1 MFISERCASK
11 AKLIQPTKEDKITLV
26 KHVNQMSYDHPYPVY
41 WWNAVY
47 GDIEV
52 GVGKSKRLALL
63 EAEVN
68 LKAALKQIRQNIKE
82 IG

>member
-1 MFISERCASK
+1 MYISEACSSK
-11 AKLIQPTKEDKITLV
+11 AELILPTKEDKVTLV
-26 KHVNQMSYDHPYPVY
+26 KNVYQMSYDHPYPVY
-41 WWNAVY
+41 HWHVVY
-47 GDIEV
+47 GDIKV
-52 GVGKSKRLALL
+52 GFGKSKRLALL